1 MSNDV
6 YIFAIESPT
15 VLCSTQQSRPLHP
28 NCFCCG
34 PSPLFFRSATRWP
47 PEQRE
52 ISMFKINSVFEKSCF
67 SQKETFS
74 TEL

>member
-15 VLCSTQQSRPLHP
+15 VLCSTQQRILHDSK
-28 NCFCCG
+28 CFYCG
-34 PSPLFFRSATRWP
+34 LSPLFFPSATRWP

-52 ISMFKINSVFEKSCF
+52 ISMFKRNSVFEKSCF

-74 TEL
+74 TEK